1 MAQRLADAAGSRWH
15 EWVIVASIVAL
26 AAIGFA
32 AIWGGSIR
40 RWASDGGDSAE
51 PRTGAASA
59 AGAPRL

>member
-15 EWVIVASIVAL
+15 EWVIVGSIVAL

-40 RWASDGGDSAE
+40 RWIDEGGQRAE
-51 PRTGAASA
+51 PRSSGTSA
-59 AGAPRL
+59 AGGPRL